1 MTRKI
6 IINVLY
12 RTCKSFDK
20 SFYNKH
26 DISLFLIWGCLVG
39 GGGLGGVVFILL
51 LPHSTDRKCLLII
64 SSST

>member
-39 GGGLGGVVFILL
+39 GGLGGVVFILL